1 MSVRSAKPPRDA
13 PVIDPGGLLVRPI
26 GIVRSAFRDKVD
38 APRQGVSGG
47 GEAVLSI
54 LPAFTQALHDLDGFE
69 RVWLIFWFHLAR
81 SANLMVLPP
90 RSTRKRGLFATRSPH
105 RPNPLGLTAAK
116 LLRREGTTLFLGEC
130 DLVDGTPV
138 LDLKPYVAYAD
149 AFPEARAGWLEEE
162 GVALGAAP
170 GPLLPREPRDPVPPW
185 QVEFSLEAARQLAWL
200 EERGV
205 KLREPLERQLA
216 LGPQPHPYR
225 RIRADGTAFRIAIKE
240 WRARFTVAGR
250 RMLVERVLSGYRPEE
265 LKSRAGEALDLH
277 RAFTVAFV

>member
-1 MSVRSAKPPRDA
+1 M
-13 PVIDPGGLLVRPI
+13 RPI
-26 GIVRSAFRDKVD
+26 GVVRSAFRDKVD

-47 GEAVLSI
+47 NEAVLEV
-54 LPAFTQALHDLDGFE
+54 LPAFTQALQDLDGFE

-90 RSTRKRGLFATRSPH
+90 RSERKRGLFATRSPH
-105 RPNPLGLTAAK
+105 RPNPLGLTAAR
-116 LLRREGTTLFLGEC
+116 LLRREGTRLFLGEC

-138 LDLKPYVAYAD
+138 LDLKPYLAYAD

-162 GVALGAAP
+162 GRAPGAAP
-170 GPLLPREPRDPVPPW
+170 GPLLPRERRDPVPPW
-185 QVEFSLEAARQLAWL
+185 QVEFSAAAAQQLAWL

-205 KLREPLERQLA
+205 RLREPLERQLS

-225 RIRADGTAFRIAIKE
+225 RIRADGAALRIAIKE

-250 RMLVERVLSGYRPEE
+250 TLLVDRLLSGYRPAE
-265 LKSRAGEALDLH
+265 LESRPGAALDLH
-277 RAFTVAFV
+277 RAFAAAFA